1 MEHTILLFGFDSLPE
16 ILAAQAAA
24 GPFGT
29 EVRAVG
35 PRDCGLTIGELAAGK
50 TAPEGASPVA
60 LNGRMAVLCGLEEQM
75 NDLLPALRGAGVTCL
90 KAVLTPHNRGWNG
103 VMLYAEL
110 QKERRAFQKGGK
122 G

>member
-50 TAPEGASPVA
+50 TVGTAPVVLP
-60 LNGRMAVLCGLEEQM
+60 GRMAVLCGVEDCL
-75 NDLLPALRGAGVTCL
+75 DGLLPALRQAGLVCP
-90 KAVLTPHNRGWNG
+90 KAVMTAHNRTWKPER
-103 VMLYAEL
+103 LLTEL
-110 QKERRAFQKGGK
+110 LREQEAIRRQQR
-122 G
+122 

>member
-50 TAPEGASPVA
+50 TAPDQIKWKLEGVFSHDWFH
-60 LNGRMAVLCGLEEQM
+60 RCQ
-75 NDLLPALRGAGVTCL
+75 
-90 KAVLTPHNRGWNG
+90 
-103 VMLYAEL
+103 
-110 QKERRAFQKGGK
+110 
-122 G
+122 